1 MMLKYTGNFIAFLDL
16 FVDRVGQAL
25 QRMNQ
30 TSKEL
35 YNFNDKT
42 FKKMF
47 NKLFP

>member
-1 MMLKYTGNFIAFLDL
+1 MLKYTSNFMVFWIFLWT
-16 FVDRVGQAL
+16 RVGQAL

-42 FKKMF
+42 LKKMF